1 MNCPYTQSFY
11 HHMSTQFPLRPLSN
25 SSASVIMATI
35 MSNPFEIYLA
45 KIQTDLRGGKATE
58 HTYRSALE
66 TLLEA
71 LAPNIVAS
79 NDPKHI
85 SAGAPDF
92 IVERGHVPLGYVE
105 TKEVGKNLDEI
116 ETSEQLKRYRQSLNN
131 LVLTDYLEF
140 RWYVQ
145 GKHRLTTR
153 AATLGKNKKLYIDAD
168 GVQATRELLQQFYA
182 TQTPTVGT
190 PKELAQRMAALTRI
204 THDLILGALENE
216 NDDGVFHKQLRTFR
230 EYLIPGLSQQEF
242 ADIYAQTMAYGL
254 FAARVNLPANKTF
267 SRAEA
272 SLYLPQANPFLRKL
286 FRDVGEELDGTPVAP
301 FLDDLAELLN
311 RADMHAILEDF
322 GKRTRTED
330 PVVHFYETFLAEYD
344 PKLREARGVYYT
356 PEPVVQFIVHSV
368 DEILRT
374 RFQRAS
380 GLADPNALILD
391 PATGTATFL
400 YYVIRRIHEIQ
411 TARGQQGA
419 WENYVHEKLLP
430 RLFGFELLMAPYSIA
445 HLKLGLLLNELG
457 YAFQHRERLGVFLT
471 NTLEEAVTHAETL
484 GLSGY
489 LSEEGNQAAEVK
501 NQEPIMIVLGNPPY
515 SGHSA
520 NKGDWISGLVRD
532 YYFVDGKPLGERNPK
547 WLQDDYVKF
556 IRFAQWRIQRTG
568 YGIVAMITNHG
579 YLDNPTFR
587 GMRQNLLQ
595 TFDEIFVLDLHGNA
609 KKREVAPDGGK
620 DENVFDIQQG
630 VAILLGIK
638 SPSPVLGEG
647 RGEGLGEVARVY
659 HADLW
664 GKRQAK
670 YETLA
675 RATMGTMQ
683 WQELQISAPH
693 YLFVPLNEDLKSEYE
708 QGWKLNGVMPIN
720 SVGVVTGQD
729 ANTIAFEKNEA
740 QALAAKLKIR
750 PHFVKPVLYRPFD
763 IRYIVYDS
771 KVVTRNRFDVM
782 RHLISEKNLGIV
794 YMRQVAL
801 QDDYTHFG
809 VTEFIVDNRSFY
821 SNKGIMSVAPLY
833 LYTTPAQTAGTLFA
847 QTETTRAANLSPQFI
862 NAFAE
867 KLQLEFV
874 GDGKGNIT
882 QPPSP
887 SQGEGRGE
895 GQTFGPEDIFHY
907 IYAIFHSPAYRAR
920 YAEFLKIDFPRVPLT
935 SDKKLFASLVA
946 LGAKLVDL
954 HLLRA
959 PELDNYISTFP
970 ITGTNIVD
978 KVTYKLPS
986 PDRRGDDAS
995 SRTRD
1000 SMGNMRD
1007 DASGGEVSINAAQ
1020 YFGNVPERVWSF
1032 RIGGYQVAEKWLKD
1046 RKGRKLSGD
1055 DIAHYQRVLVALN
1068 ETIALME
1075 NIDAV
1080 IGEFPLQ

>member
-1 MNCPYTQSFY
+1 MTTPFDTY
-11 HHMSTQFPLRPLSN
+11 LS
-25 SSASVIMATI
+25 
-35 MSNPFEIYLA
+35 
-45 KIQTDLRGGKATE
+45 KIQKDLQGGKATE
-58 HTYRSALE
+58 HTYRSTLE

-71 LAPNIVAS
+71 LAPNINAS

-105 TKEVGKNLDEI
+105 TKDIGKNLDEI
-116 ETSEQLKRYRQSLNN
+116 EASEQLKRYRQSLNN
-131 LVLTDYLEF
+131 LILTDYLEF

-153 AATLGKNKKLYIDAD
+153 VAAIGKNKKLNVDAE
-168 GVQATRELLQQFYA
+168 GVVATQELLKQFYA
-182 TQTPTVGT
+182 TQTPTIGT

-204 THDLILGALENE
+204 THDLILGTLKHENE
-216 NDDGVFHKQLRTFR
+216 NGVFHKQLNAFR
-230 EYLIPGLSQQEF
+230 EYLIPGLSPEEF

-286 FRDVGEELDGTPVAP
+286 FRDVGEELDGTPIAP
-301 FLDDLAELLN
+301 FLDDLADLLN

-344 PKLREARGVYYT
+344 PKMREARGVYYT
-356 PEPVVQFIVHSV
+356 PEPVVQFIVNSV

-374 RFQRAS
+374 RFNRS
-380 GLADPNALILD
+380 LGLADPNALILD

-400 YYVIRRIHEIQ
+400 YYVIRRIHETQ
-411 TARGQQGA
+411 MARGQAGA

-457 YAFQHRERLGVFLT
+457 YTFQHRERLGVFLT

-501 NQEPIMIVLGNPPY
+501 NQKPIMIVLGNPPY

-556 IRFAQWRIQRTG
+556 IRFAQWRINRTG
-568 YGIVAMITNHG
+568 HGIVAMITNHG

-595 TFDEIFVLDLHGNA
+595 TFDEIYVLDLHGNA

-630 VAILLGIK
+630 VAILLGVK
-638 SPSPVLGEG
+638 SEKPLSVLSDATASPTSRVSS
-647 RGEGLGEVARVY
+647 ARVY

-664 GKRQAK
+664 GKRAAK

-675 RATMGTMQ
+675 RETVETVQ
-683 WQELQISAPH
+683 WQEVYPSSMF
-693 YLFVPLNEDLKSEYE
+693 YLFTPQNTNLAEEYE
-708 QGWKLNGVMPIN
+708 SLYKITEIMPIN
-720 SVGVVTGQD
+720 VLGFQTHRDKLAVDFERSDLTKHLKELRNRELSDNEILEKYEVSETS
-729 ANTIAFEKNEA
+729 TWSIAIARKEL
-740 QALAAKLKIR
+740 QKLKDWE
-750 PHFVKPVLYRPFD
+750 KPITRCLYRPFD
-763 IRYIVYDS
+763 WRYVYYNKILVDRPRPEFQNNLVGQENYCLLTS
-771 KVVTRNRFDVM
+771 RQQGTIGYRHAWVSDCPPNDCVVSTASREANQGF
-782 RHLISEKNLGIV
+782 
-794 YMRQVAL
+794 
-801 QDDYTHFG
+801 
-809 VTEFIVDNRSFY
+809 
-821 SNKGIMSVAPLY
+821 PLY
-833 LYTTPAQTAGTLFA
+833 LYTTPEQTAGTLFA
-847 QTETTRAANLSPQFI
+847 QTETTRTANLSPKFTS
-862 NAFAE
+862 AFAE
-867 KLQLEFV
+867 KLQLEFIP
-874 GDGKGNIT
+874 DGKGDLK
-882 QPPSP
+882 
-887 SQGEGRGE
+887 R
-895 GQTFGPEDIFHY
+895 TFGPEDIFHY
-907 IYAIFHSPAYRAR
+907 IYAVFHSPTYRTR

-935 SDKKLFASLVA
+935 SDKKLFTSLVA

-959 PELDNYISTFP
+959 PELDNYLSTFP
-970 ITGTNIVD
+970 VAGTNVVD
-978 KVTYKLPS
+978 KVNYANE
-986 PDRRGDDAS
+986 RV
-995 SRTRD
+995 
-1000 SMGNMRD
+1000 N
-1007 DASGGEVSINAAQ
+1007 INATQ
-1020 YFGNVPERVWSF
+1020 YFGNVPQAVWNF
-1032 RIGGYQVAEKWLKD
+1032 HVGGYQVAEKWLKD

-1055 DIAHYQRVLVALN
+1055 DIAHYQRTLVALN
-1068 ETIALME
+1068 ETIALMKK
-1075 NIDAV
+1075 IDAT
-1080 IGEFPLQ
+1080 IGEFPIT